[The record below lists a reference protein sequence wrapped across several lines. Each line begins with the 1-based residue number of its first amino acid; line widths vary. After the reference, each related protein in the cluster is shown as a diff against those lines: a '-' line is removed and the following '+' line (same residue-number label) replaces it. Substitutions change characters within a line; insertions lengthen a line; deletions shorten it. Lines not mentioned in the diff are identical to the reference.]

1 MIQKQKQL
9 QIPIEK
15 EEFSCKSSI
24 YGPIDNPHYA
34 IICISSDTG
43 VDKFD
48 VRLISWEEVL
58 YL

>member
-9 QIPIEK
+9 QIPVEK

-34 IICISSDTG
+34 IICISA
-43 VDKFD
+43 
-48 VRLISWEEVL
+48 L
-58 YL
+58 YLEQVAKI